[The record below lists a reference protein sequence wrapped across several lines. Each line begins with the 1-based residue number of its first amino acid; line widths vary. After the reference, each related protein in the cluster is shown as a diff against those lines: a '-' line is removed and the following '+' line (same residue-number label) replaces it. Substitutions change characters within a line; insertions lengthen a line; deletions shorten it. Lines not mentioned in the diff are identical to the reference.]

1 LPYVCSYTQARRPG
15 KTETPRQVESRGVP
29 GALLDQRRDFVT
41 VVERRVVVDV
51 PLRLVVVDRVVFRVV
66 VFRDVEPC
74 TVPAWGW

>member
-1 LPYVCSYTQARRPG
+1 L
-15 KTETPRQVESRGVP
+15 
-29 GALLDQRRDFVT
+29 VT

-74 TVPAWGW
+74 TVPVWGW